1 MNTIAFYN
9 GMFMLKD
16 EITIPLSDRAI
27 YFGDG
32 IYEAAIGRNGKVYL
46 DSYHMQRFFENA
58 QKLELE
64 VAYTSYELHEILQ
77 RVIDSNSLDTF
88 FIYFQLTRSEKERR
102 HTYSG
107 EKTNL
112 LVTISPIDVPRFD
125 VSLKL
130 ITHRDERHELCGIK
144 TLNLLASVIAS
155 QSAFRRGCDEAILH
169 KNGYVTECAH
179 SNVHII
185 KNGHVVT
192 HPTDGKILPGITRRR
207 LIEICSDLK
216 IPVKE
221 RPFTLEEL
229 YFADEVIIT
238 SSSKLC
244 VRACAVDNVSYK
256 LSDDSIGYTVCKNM
270 HADFLSRTK

>member
-1 MNTIAFYN
+1 MSTIAFYN
-9 GMFMLKD
+9 GMFIPKD
-16 EITIPLSDRAI
+16 EITIPLSDRSI

-46 DSYHMQRFFENA
+46 DSYHMQRFFDNA

-64 VAYTSYELHEILQ
+64 VEYTYSELHEILRQ
-77 RVIDSNSLDTF
+77 VIDQNSLNAF

-102 HTYSG
+102 HTYST
-107 EKTNL
+107 KKSNL
-112 LVTISPIDVPRFD
+112 LVTISPIEVPQFD

-130 ITHRDERHELCGIK
+130 ITHKDERHELCSIK

-155 QSAFRRGCDEAILH
+155 QSAFLQGCDEAILY

-185 KNGHVVT
+185 KNEAIIT
-192 HPTDGKILPGITRRR
+192 HPTDGKILPGITRKR
-207 LIEICSDLK
+207 LIEISSELK
-216 IPVKE
+216 IPVE
-221 RPFTLEEL
+221 EHPFTIDEL
-229 YFADEVIIT
+229 YHADEVIVT

-244 VRACAVDNVSYK
+244 VRARSVDNISYT
-256 LSDDSIGYTVCKNM
+256 LSNDSIGYTICQNI
-270 HADFLSRTK
+270 HSDFISQTK

>member
-1 MNTIAFYN
+1 
-9 GMFMLKD
+9 
-16 EITIPLSDRAI
+16 
-27 YFGDG
+27 
-32 IYEAAIGRNGKVYL
+32 
-46 DSYHMQRFFENA
+46 
-58 QKLELE
+58 
-64 VAYTSYELHEILQ
+64 
-77 RVIDSNSLDTF
+77 
-88 FIYFQLTRSEKERR
+88 
-102 HTYSG
+102 
-107 EKTNL
+107 
-112 LVTISPIDVPRFD
+112 
-125 VSLKL
+125 
-130 ITHRDERHELCGIK
+130 
-144 TLNLLASVIAS
+144 LNLLASVIAS